1 MARTTYQSR
10 PTKLTAEPFT
20 QAQADGP
27 ASDLPRGV
35 YRTEGT
41 VNGQRSHYVIT
52 AQKQLV
58 RIAPG
63 EYVADEMYADG
74 CYPIDA
80 GTFHRRWQPVMSS
93 HAG

>member
-1 MARTTYQSR
+1 MARATYQSR
-10 PTKLTAEPFT
+10 PTTLTAEPFT

-27 ASDLPRGV
+27 AIELPLGV
-35 YRTEGT
+35 YRAEGD
-41 VNGQRSHYVIT
+41 GGGERSHYVIT
-52 AQKQLV
+52 AQKQRV
-58 RIAPG
+58 KISPG

-80 GTFHRRWQPVMSS
+80 ETFRRRWQPVMSS